1 MRTLAQRLASQ
12 VDTLHRLATVKDIE
26 NVERKKAQ
34 AIRIIEWLSEQHLK
48 GMVLDLSNSSS
59 SELVVKHADKY
70 APLFV
75 VTPTFLD
82 AGVSTVETW
91 PKGYSAGPDTAD
103 RDAVHEAMRT
113 MVADT
118 IPLAIV
124 DHLA

>member
-12 VDTLHRLATVKDIE
+12 VDTLRRLATVKGIE

-34 AIRIIEWLSEQHLK
+34 AIRIIEWLTEQHIK
-48 GMVLDLSNSSS
+48 GMSLDLGLSTAAA
-59 SELVVKHADKY
+59 LVVKKTGTT

-82 AGVSTVETW
+82 AGVDTRETW
-91 PKGYSAGPDTAD
+91 PLGVAGPDTTD
-103 RDAVHEAMRT
+103 RDAVHAAMRT
-113 MVADT
+113 MVGDT